1 MYWSSSEEVMNGG
14 TVSMCVEKTISGRS
28 CPGHVASTFARAPST
43 GIFRGS
49 IARRR
54 SSSQRKS
61 PTALSFGVMDSM
73 SIRRRASANRSMQKK
88 RNSPSRFVDSAELP
102 LECQASRPA
111 TVMLV
116 RARRPSLHCALLYS
130 DSVPPETSSIRS
142 LFLAGPAGRLEA
154 LLNAGSPNA
163 THAAVVCHPHPL
175 YRGTLHNKVVF
186 HAMKAL
192 NSFGF
197 PVLRFNFRGTGLSQ
211 GEHDHENG
219 ERDDVRAALDWLDHE
234 FHLPLIFAGFSFG
247 AAVGLRAACP
257 DARVK
262 AAIGLGLPV
271 SPVDDRAY
279 DFSFLQSC
287 AKPKLFVSGDRD
299 QFGTPAQLEKLV
311 AAIPDPK

>member
-1 MYWSSSEEVMNGG
+1 MRTSSSDDAMNGG

-28 CPGHVASTFARAPST
+28 CPGHVASTVERTPST
-43 GIFRGS
+43 GIFPAS
-49 IARRR
+49 TPRRR
-54 SSSQRKS
+54 SSWQRKS
-61 PTALSFGVMDSM
+61 PTSPSFGVMDSM

-102 LECQASRPA
+102 VECQASRPA

-197 PVLRFNFRGTGLSQ
+197 PVLRFNFRGTGLSE
-211 GEHDHENG
+211 GEHANG
-219 ERDDVRAALDWLDHE
+219 IGEVEDVRAALDWLERE
-234 FHLPLIFAGFSFG
+234 FTLPVIFAGFSFG
-247 AAVGLRAACP
+247 AAVGSRAAYS
-257 DARVK
+257 DDRVR
-262 AAIGLGLPV
+262 ALIALGLPAV
-271 SPVDDRAY
+271 PIEGRVY
-279 DFSFLQSC
+279 DFEFLRAC
-287 AKPKLFVSGDRD
+287 TKPNLFGSGH
-299 QFGTPAQLEKLV
+299 
-311 AAIPDPK
+311 